1 MFAHVDINNCYVSC
15 ERLFNPALEGRVV
28 VVLSNNDGCVIA
40 RSNEAKAIGIR
51 MADAEFMVRQNLKEN
66 DAVIFSSNYPLYAD
80 MSARLM
86 NNLARYTYTLMVY
99 SIDAAFLALG
109 DIRGLNLE
117 SHTATIS
124 RNVMRHTGLPITVGV
139 GPTMSLAKLANKAA
153 KKRKLP
159 YLVLAGEEKIN
170 AVVRDF
176 PVEDVWGVG
185 LQYFNKLT
193 ELGVKTAQDF
203 RALKADFVRQH
214 MTVQGWRLHQEL
226 WGKPCNVIKDV
237 AERSKGIESSQ
248 SFNTYQ
254 TELEAIEEAVSMHAA
269 TVALKLR
276 QQKSMALQLTIYLRT
291 NKHNVKHDQHYPSI
305 TVKVPFAAN
314 STHQLTRVAVQAIR
328 AIWQPGYNYLKTG
341 VRATGIIP
349 EGEVQ
354 YNLFTN
360 YEHSR
365 EQQLAEL
372 MDSLNDRYGRGTLRL
387 GSDSFERKWAMKQEF
402 LSKQYTTNW
411 KDIIVAKLIT
421 VPNDF
426 MPC

>member
-1 MFAHVDINNCYVSC
+1 VFAHVDINNCYVSC
-15 ERLFNPALEGRVV
+15 ERLFDPTLEGRVV

-40 RSNEAKAIGIR
+40 RSNEAKAIGIK
-51 MADAEFMVRQNLKEN
+51 MADAEFQVRQNLKDN
-66 DAVIFSSNYPLYAD
+66 NAAIFSSNYPLYAD

-99 SIDAAFLALG
+99 SIDEAFMALTN
-109 DIRGLNLE
+109 IQNLDLE
-117 SHTATIS
+117 QHTQTIS
-124 RNVMRHTGLPITVGV
+124 HNVMQYTGLPITVGV

-153 KKRKLP
+153 KKQKKP
-159 YLVLAGEEKIN
+159 YLVLDTPEKIKET
-170 AVVRDF
+170 VKEF
-176 PVEDVWGVG
+176 PIEDVWGVG
-185 LQYFNKLT
+185 HAYYQKLS
-193 ELGVKTAQDF
+193 EYDIKTAHDF
-203 RALKADFVRQH
+203 RELKPDFVRQH

-226 WGKPCNVIKDV
+226 WGKPCNVVKDV

-254 TELEAIEEAVSMHAA
+254 TELEAVEEAVSMHAA

-276 QQKSMALQLTIYLRT
+276 QQKSMALTLTIYLRT
-291 NKHNVKHDQHYPSI
+291 NKHNVKHDQHYPCI
-305 TVKVPFAAN
+305 TVKIPFAAN

-328 AIWQPGYNYLKTG
+328 AIFQPGYNYLKTG

-354 YNLFTN
+354 YNIFHD
-360 YEHSR
+360 YAQGK

-387 GSDSFERKWAMKQEF
+387 GSDSFERRWAMKQEF

-411 KDIIVAKLIT
+411 KDIIIT
-421 VPNDF
+421 Q
-426 MPC
+426 

>member
-15 ERLFNPALEGRVV
+15 ERLFDPALEGRVV

-40 RSNEAKAIGIR
+40 RSNEAKAIGIK
-51 MADAEFMVRQNLKEN
+51 MADAEFIVRQNLAAN
-66 DAVIFSSNYPLYAD
+66 NAVIFSSNYALYAD

-99 SIDAAFLALG
+99 SIDEAFMALG
-109 DIRGLNLE
+109 DICGIDLDQ
-117 SHTATIS
+117 HTKTIS
-124 RNVMRHTGLPITVGV
+124 ENVMRHTGLPITVGV
-139 GPTMSLAKLANKAA
+139 GPTMALAKLANKAA
-153 KKRKLP
+153 KKQKRA
-159 YLVLAGEEKIN
+159 YLVLDTEEKVLP
-170 AVVRDF
+170 VVRYF
-176 PVEDVWGVG
+176 PIEDVWGVG
-185 LQYFNKLT
+185 LQYYHKLT
-193 ELGVKTAQDF
+193 EFGVKTAQDF
-203 RALKADFVRQH
+203 RALKPDFVRQH

-226 WGKPCNVIKDV
+226 WGKPCNVVKDV
-237 AERSKGIESSQ
+237 ADRSKGIESSQ

-254 TELEAIEEAVSMHAA
+254 TELAAIEEAVSMHAA

-276 QQKSMALQLTIYLRT
+276 QQKSMALTLTIYLRT

-305 TVKVPFAAN
+305 TIKIPFAAN

-328 AIWQPGYNYLKTG
+328 AIFQPGYNYLKTG

-354 YNLFTN
+354 FNLFTN

-365 EQQLAEL
+365 EQQLAQL
-372 MDSLNDRYGRGTLRL
+372 MDQLNDRYGRGTLRL

-411 KDIIVAKLIT
+411 KDIIVT
-421 VPNDF
+421 R
-426 MPC
+426 

>member
-15 ERLFNPALEGRVV
+15 ERLFDPALEGRVV

-40 RSNEAKAIGIR
+40 RSNEAKAIGIK
-51 MADAEFMVRQNLKEN
+51 MADAEFLVRQNLKEN

-99 SIDAAFLALG
+99 SIDEAFMALG
-109 DIRGLNLE
+109 NIQDIDLE
-117 SHTATIS
+117 HHAAEIS
-124 RNVMRHTGLPITVGV
+124 NNVMRHTGLPITVGV
-139 GPTMSLAKLANKAA
+139 GPTMTLAKLANKAA
-153 KKRKLP
+153 KKQKRA
-159 YLVLAGEEKIN
+159 YLVLDTEEKVQNI
-170 AVVRDF
+170 VRDF
-176 PVEDVWGVG
+176 PIEDVWGVG
-185 LQYFNKLT
+185 LQYYNKLT
-193 ELGVKTAQDF
+193 EFGVRTAHDF
-203 RALKADFVRQH
+203 RQLNANFVRQQ
-214 MTVQGWRLHQEL
+214 MTVQSWRLHQEL

-248 SFNTYQ
+248 SFNSYQ
-254 TELEAIEEAVSMHAA
+254 TQLEAIEEAVSMHAA

-276 QQKSMALQLTIYLRT
+276 QQKSMAMQLTIYLRT

-305 TVKVPFAAN
+305 TVKIPFAAN
-314 STHQLTRVAVQAIR
+314 TTHQLTCVAVQAIR
-328 AIWQPGYNYLKTG
+328 AIFQPGYHYLKTG

-354 YNLFTN
+354 YHLFTD
-360 YEHSR
+360 YDHSR

-372 MDSLNDRYGRGTLRL
+372 MDQLNDRYGRGTLRL

-402 LSKQYTTNW
+402 LSRQYTTNW
-411 KDIIVAKLIT
+411 KDIIVT
-421 VPNDF
+421 Q
-426 MPC
+426 

>member
-15 ERLFNPALEGRVV
+15 ERLFDPSLEGRVV

-40 RSNEAKAIGIR
+40 RSNEAKALGIK

-66 DAVIFSSNYPLYAD
+66 NAVIFSSNYPLYAD

-99 SIDAAFLALG
+99 SIDEAFLDLSNMQSI
-109 DIRGLNLE
+109 DLE
-117 SHTATIS
+117 KHTAIIS
-124 RNVMRHTGLPITVGV
+124 ENVVRHTGLPITVGV
-139 GPTMSLAKLANKAA
+139 GPTMALAKLANKAA
-153 KKRKLP
+153 KKQKRN
-159 YLVLAGEEKIN
+159 YLVLNTDQKISDT
-170 AVVRDF
+170 VKDF
-176 PVEDVWGVG
+176 PIEDVWGIG
-185 LQYFNKLT
+185 HQYYHKLT
-193 ELGVKTAQDF
+193 NRGIKTAHDF
-203 RALKADFVRQH
+203 RELKADFVRQQ

-254 TELEAIEEAVSMHAA
+254 IELGAIEEAVSMHAA

-276 QQKSMALQLTIYLRT
+276 QQKSMAMQLTIYLRT
-291 NKHNVKHDQHYPSI
+291 NKHNAKHDQHYPSI

-328 AIWQPGYNYLKTG
+328 AIYQPGYNYLKTG

-354 YNLFTN
+354 YQMFTE

-372 MDSLNDRYGRGTLRL
+372 MDSLNDRYGRGTVRL

-402 LSKQYTTNW
+402 LSKQYTTQW
-411 KDIIVAKLIT
+411 RDIIVAR
-421 VPNDF
+421 
-426 MPC
+426 